1 MEIIKNFVDLIL
13 HLDQHLL
20 TFVHNY
26 GSITYFILF
35 FIILLET
42 GLVVTPFLPG
52 DSLIFTAGALA
63 SLHLLTFF
71 GLLILFIIAA
81 SLGDT
86 LNYFIG
92 RKFGRKFSQTKII
105 NLKYIHETEN
115 FYNQKGPKFIVL
127 ARFIPIVRT
136 FAPFVAGIGEMN
148 YSKFI
153 SYNVFGATLWVGLMM
168 SVGFFFGNIPI
179 VKNHFGLLTIGI
191 IFVSIIPIIIDVLKK
206 ISKKRRLKQKV

>member
-1 MEIIKNFVDLIL
+1 MEIIKNLIDLIL

-26 GSITYFILF
+26 GAITYFILF

-63 SLHLLTFF
+63 SLHLLNFF
-71 GLLILFIIAA
+71 GLLILFIVAA
-81 SLGDT
+81 SFGDS

-92 RKFGRKFSQTKII
+92 RKFGSKLSKSKKI
-105 NLKYIHETEN
+105 NTKYIHETEN
-115 FYNQKGPKFIVL
+115 FYKQKGSKFIVL

-153 SYNVFGATLWVGLMM
+153 SYNIFGATLWVGLMV
-168 SVGFFFGNIPI
+168 SIGYFFGNIPF

-191 IFVSIIPIIIDVLKK
+191 IFVSIIPIIIDVIRKFIKK
-206 ISKKRRLKQKV
+206 KN

>member
-1 MEIIKNFVDLIL
+1 MEIIKNLIDLIL

-26 GSITYFILF
+26 GAITYFILF

-63 SLHLLTFF
+63 SLHLLNFF
-71 GLLILFIIAA
+71 GLLILFIVAA
-81 SLGDT
+81 SLGDS

-92 RKFGRKFSQTKII
+92 KKFGSKLSKSKKI
-105 NLKYIHETEN
+105 NTKYIHETEN
-115 FYNQKGPKFIVL
+115 FYKQKGSKFIVL

-153 SYNVFGATLWVGLMM
+153 SYNIFGATLWVGLMV
-168 SVGFFFGNIPI
+168 SIGYFFGNIPF

-191 IFVSIIPIIIDVLKK
+191 IFVSIIPIIIDVIRKIIKK
-206 ISKKRRLKQKV
+206 K

>member
-1 MEIIKNFVDLIL
+1 MEIIKHLIDLIL

-26 GSITYFILF
+26 GTLTYFILF
-35 FIILLET
+35 LIILLET

-63 SLHLLTFF
+63 SLHLLNFF

-81 SLGDT
+81 SLGDS

-92 RKFGRKFSQTKII
+92 RKFGSKLSQSTKV
-105 NLKYIHETEN
+105 NTKYLRETEN
-115 FYNQKGPKFIVL
+115 FYKQKGPKFIVL

-153 SYNVFGATLWVGLMM
+153 SYNIFGATLWVGLMV
-168 SVGFFFGNIPI
+168 SIGYFFGNIPF

-191 IFVSIIPIIIDVLKK
+191 IFVSIIPILIDVMRKFIKK
-206 ISKKRRLKQKV
+206 N

>member
-1 MEIIKNFVDLIL
+1 MEIIKNLIDLIL

-26 GSITYFILF
+26 GAITYIILF

-63 SLHLLTFF
+63 SLHLLNLF
-71 GLLILFIIAA
+71 GLLILLIIAA
-81 SLGDT
+81 SLGDS

-92 RKFGRKFSQTKII
+92 RKFGSKLSKSKKT
-105 NLKYIHETEN
+105 NTKYIHETEN
-115 FYNQKGPKFIVL
+115 FYKQKGPKFIVL

-153 SYNVFGATLWVGLMM
+153 SYNIFGATLWVGLMV
-168 SVGFFFGNIPI
+168 SIGFFFGNIPI

-191 IFVSIIPIIIDVLKK
+191 IFISIIPILIDVLRKL
-206 ISKKRRLKQKV
+206 SKKTKLTQN

>member
-1 MEIIKNFVDLIL
+1 MEIIKNIIDLIL

-26 GSITYFILF
+26 GAITYFILF
-35 FIILLET
+35 LIILLET

-63 SLHLLTFF
+63 SLHLLNFF
-71 GLLILFIIAA
+71 GLLVLFIVAA
-81 SLGDT
+81 SLGDS

-92 RKFGRKFSQTKII
+92 KKFGSKLSKSKKI
-105 NLKYIHETEN
+105 NSKYIHETEN
-115 FYNQKGPKFIVL
+115 FYKQKGPKFIVL

-153 SYNVFGATLWVGLMM
+153 SYNIFGATLWVGLMV
-168 SVGFFFGNIPI
+168 SIGYFFGNIPF

-191 IFVSIIPIIIDVLKK
+191 IFVSIIPILIDVIRKFIKK
-206 ISKKRRLKQKV
+206 K

>member
-1 MEIIKNFVDLIL
+1 MEIIKNLIDLIL

-26 GSITYFILF
+26 GAITYLILF

-63 SLHLLTFF
+63 SLHLLNFF
-71 GLLILFIIAA
+71 GLLILFIVAA
-81 SLGDT
+81 SLGDS

-92 RKFGRKFSQTKII
+92 KKFGSKLSKSKKI
-105 NLKYIHETEN
+105 NTKYIHETEN
-115 FYNQKGPKFIVL
+115 FYKQKGSKFIVL

-153 SYNVFGATLWVGLMM
+153 SYNIFGATLWVGLMV
-168 SVGFFFGNIPI
+168 SIGYFFGNIPF

-191 IFVSIIPIIIDVLKK
+191 IFVSIIPIIIDVIRKFIKK
-206 ISKKRRLKQKV
+206 K

>member
-1 MEIIKNFVDLIL
+1 MEIIKHLIDLIM

-26 GSITYFILF
+26 GALTYFILF
-35 FIILLET
+35 LIILLET

-63 SLHLLTFF
+63 SLHLLNFF

-81 SLGDT
+81 SLGDS

-92 RKFGRKFSQTKII
+92 RKFGSKLSQSTKV
-105 NLKYIHETEN
+105 NTKYLRETEN
-115 FYNQKGPKFIVL
+115 FYKQKGPKFIVL

-153 SYNVFGATLWVGLMM
+153 SYNIFGATLWVGLMV
-168 SVGFFFGNIPI
+168 SIGYFFGNIPF

-191 IFVSIIPIIIDVLKK
+191 IFVSIIPILIDIIRRFIKK
-206 ISKKRRLKQKV
+206 K

>member
-1 MEIIKNFVDLIL
+1 MEIIKNLIDLIM

-26 GSITYFILF
+26 GAITYFILF

-63 SLHLLTFF
+63 SLHLLNFF

-81 SLGDT
+81 SLGDS

-92 RKFGRKFSQTKII
+92 KKFGSKLSRSKKI
-105 NLKYIHETEN
+105 NAKYIAETEH
-115 FYNQKGPKFIVL
+115 FFKQKGPKFIVL
-127 ARFIPIVRT
+127 ARFIPVVRT

-153 SYNVFGATLWVGLMM
+153 PYNILGATLWVGLI
-168 SVGFFFGNIPI
+168 VPIGYFFGNIPF

-191 IFVSIIPIIIDVLKK
+191 IFVSIIPILIDVIRKF
-206 ISKKRRLKQKV
+206 IKQK

>member
-1 MEIIKNFVDLIL
+1 MEIIKHFIDLIL

-20 TFVHNY
+20 NFVHNY
-26 GSITYFILF
+26 GAITYIILF

-63 SLHLLTFF
+63 SLHLLNFL
-71 GLLILFIIAA
+71 GLFILFIIAA
-81 SLGDT
+81 SLGDS

-92 RKFGRKFSQTKII
+92 KKFGSKLSKSKKI
-105 NLKYIHETEN
+105 NTKYIHETEN
-115 FYNQKGPKFIVL
+115 FYKQKGPKFIVL

-153 SYNVFGATLWVGLMM
+153 SYNIFGATLWVGLMV
-168 SVGFFFGNIPI
+168 SVGYFFGNIPI

-191 IFVSIIPIIIDVLKK
+191 IFVSIIPIVIDVLRKL
-206 ISKKRRLKQKV
+206 SKKSKLTQN

>member
-1 MEIIKNFVDLIL
+1 MEIIKNIIDLIL

-26 GSITYFILF
+26 GAITYFILF
-35 FIILLET
+35 LIILLET

-63 SLHLLTFF
+63 SLHLLNFF
-71 GLLILFIIAA
+71 GLLVLFIVAA
-81 SLGDT
+81 SLGDS

-92 RKFGRKFSQTKII
+92 KKFGSKLSKSKKI
-105 NLKYIHETEN
+105 NTKYIHETEN
-115 FYNQKGPKFIVL
+115 FYKQKGPKFIVL

-153 SYNVFGATLWVGLMM
+153 SYNIFGATLWVGLMV
-168 SVGFFFGNIPI
+168 SIGYFFGNIPF

-191 IFVSIIPIIIDVLKK
+191 IFVSIIPILIDVIRKFIKK
-206 ISKKRRLKQKV
+206 K

>member
-1 MEIIKNFVDLIL
+1 MEIIKNFIDLIL

-26 GSITYFILF
+26 GTITYLILF
-35 FIILLET
+35 IIILLET

-63 SLHLLTFF
+63 SLHLLNFF

-81 SLGDT
+81 SLGDS

-92 RKFGRKFSQTKII
+92 KKFGSKLSKSKKI
-105 NLKYIHETEN
+105 NTKYIHETEN
-115 FYNQKGPKFIVL
+115 FYKQKGPKFIVL

-148 YSKFI
+148 YTKFI
-153 SYNVFGATLWVGLMM
+153 SYNIFGATLWVGLMV
-168 SVGFFFGNIPI
+168 SIGFFFGNIPI
-179 VKNHFGLLTIGI
+179 VKNHFGILTIGI
-191 IFVSIIPIIIDVLKK
+191 ILVSIIPIIIDVLRKL
-206 ISKKRRLKQKV
+206 SKKSKLSQN

>member
-1 MEIIKNFVDLIL
+1 MEIIKNIIDLIL

-20 TFVHNY
+20 TFVNNY
-26 GSITYFILF
+26 GAITYFILF
-35 FIILLET
+35 LVILLET

-63 SLHLLTFF
+63 SLHLLNFF
-71 GLLILFIIAA
+71 GLLILFIVAA
-81 SLGDT
+81 SLGDS

-92 RKFGRKFSQTKII
+92 KKFGSKLSKSKKI
-105 NLKYIHETEN
+105 NTKYIHETEN
-115 FYNQKGPKFIVL
+115 FYKQKGPKFIVL

-153 SYNVFGATLWVGLMM
+153 SYNIFGATLWVGLMV
-168 SVGFFFGNIPI
+168 SIGYFFGNIPF
-179 VKNHFGLLTIGI
+179 VKNHFGILTIGI
-191 IFVSIIPIIIDVLKK
+191 IFVSIIPILIDVIRKFIKK
-206 ISKKRRLKQKV
+206 K

>member
-1 MEIIKNFVDLIL
+1 MEIIKNIIDLIL

-26 GSITYFILF
+26 GAITYFILF
-35 FIILLET
+35 LIILLET

-63 SLHLLTFF
+63 SIHLLNFF
-71 GLLILFIIAA
+71 GLLVLFIVAA
-81 SLGDT
+81 SLGDS

-92 RKFGRKFSQTKII
+92 KKFGSKLSKSKKI
-105 NLKYIHETEN
+105 NSKYIHETEN
-115 FYNQKGPKFIVL
+115 FYKQKGPKFIVL

-153 SYNVFGATLWVGLMM
+153 SYNIFGATLWVGLMV
-168 SVGFFFGNIPI
+168 SIGYFFGNIPF

-191 IFVSIIPIIIDVLKK
+191 IFVSIIPILIDVIRKFIKK
-206 ISKKRRLKQKV
+206 K

>member
-1 MEIIKNFVDLIL
+1 MEIIKNLIDLIL

-26 GSITYFILF
+26 GAITYFILF

-63 SLHLLTFF
+63 SLHLLNFF
-71 GLLILFIIAA
+71 GLLILFIVAA
-81 SLGDT
+81 SLGDS

-92 RKFGRKFSQTKII
+92 KKFGSKLSKSKKI
-105 NLKYIHETEN
+105 NTKYIHETEY
-115 FYNQKGPKFIVL
+115 FYKQKGPKFIVL

-153 SYNVFGATLWVGLMM
+153 SYNIFGATLWVGLMV
-168 SVGFFFGNIPI
+168 SIGYFFGNIPF

-191 IFVSIIPIIIDVLKK
+191 IFVSIIPIIIDVIRKIIKK
-206 ISKKRRLKQKV
+206 K

>member
-1 MEIIKNFVDLIL
+1 MEIIKNLIDLIL

-26 GSITYFILF
+26 GAITYIILF
-35 FIILLET
+35 FIILFET

-63 SLHLLTFF
+63 SLHLLNFF

-81 SLGDT
+81 SLGDS

-92 RKFGRKFSQTKII
+92 KKFGRKFSKSKKI
-105 NLKYIHETEN
+105 NTKYIHETEN
-115 FYNQKGPKFIVL
+115 FYKQKGPKFIVL

-153 SYNVFGATLWVGLMM
+153 SYNIFGATIWVGLMV
-168 SVGFFFGNIPI
+168 SIGYFFGNIPI

-191 IFVSIIPIIIDVLKK
+191 IFVSIIPILIDFLKK
-206 ISKKRRLKQKV
+206 LSKKRNLTQN